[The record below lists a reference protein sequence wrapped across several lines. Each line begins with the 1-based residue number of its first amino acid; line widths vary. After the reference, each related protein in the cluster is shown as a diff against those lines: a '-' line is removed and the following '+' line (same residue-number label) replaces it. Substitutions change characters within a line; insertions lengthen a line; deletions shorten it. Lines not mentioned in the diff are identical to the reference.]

1 MVKLFGGRLRIV
13 LIASFSL
20 VAGLTVGLN
29 TLVTSRV
36 IGDYLTSAEDAQI
49 ARDMRLARAFY
60 QLKLDETTAIS
71 YRLAMDQWVIQNL
84 QTAAQGNPAAR
95 RTIDQQITNKITV
108 LALGGTHIIAILDR
122 SGKFVIGRVLS
133 SSGELSQPFSQGS
146 WAGLPIVQDVFSS
159 GQKRAATEILP
170 AQFLAQVGLDKQA
183 GIPLIDTPLAASEPF
198 DQREGTAGLALTG
211 VYPVRDQKGQVIG
224 AVLSAYLFNN
234 DFTLVD
240 RIKEV
245 AGVDTATIFL
255 GDLRVSTNVLT
266 EEGKRAVGTRI
277 SLPVREVVLEQ
288 GKDYVGRA
296 YVVKEWFI
304 TRYEPLRDQRGEV
317 IGSLYV
323 GARESSFLHLV
334 NNFNKRVAL
343 IACVC
348 ILLAG
353 IIAVPIARLIMRPLD
368 SLVRANR
375 RLADGDMTVRVEV
388 LGKGELAI
396 LGRSFNTMV
405 ETLYRTQQELL
416 HKENL
421 ASMGQLAAGVAHEI
435 NNPLGTI
442 LLFAEVVNKELAAD
456 DPRRDDLKM
465 IINETIR
472 CRKIVSDLLNFARQ
486 QEVLAQECDVQ
497 DLLEQVIEGV
507 SRQER
512 FKPVQF
518 IRRFSP
524 QRPTIEADP
533 AQLMQVFVNLLDNA
547 ADAMPAGGT
556 ITISTRLIDNQRL
569 EVQVSDTGRGISEE
583 NMGKLF
589 TPFFT
594 TKPVG
599 KGTGLGLSIV
609 YGIIKMHRGQI
620 TVSSQA
626 GQGTTFTVTLPVKLS
641 HQHLPPAAAANA
653 LTV

>member
-1 MVKLFGGRLRIV
+1 VRNQEGRI
-13 LIASFSL
+13 
-20 VAGLTVGLN
+20 
-29 TLVTSRV
+29 
-36 IGDYLTSAEDAQI
+36 
-49 ARDMRLARAFY
+49 
-60 QLKLDETTAIS
+60 
-71 YRLAMDQWVIQNL
+71 
-84 QTAAQGNPAAR
+84 
-95 RTIDQQITNKITV
+95 
-108 LALGGTHIIAILDR
+108 
-122 SGKFVIGRVLS
+122 
-133 SSGELSQPFSQGS
+133 
-146 WAGLPIVQDVFSS
+146 
-159 GQKRAATEILP
+159 
-170 AQFLAQVGLDKQA
+170 
-183 GIPLIDTPLAASEPF
+183 
-198 DQREGTAGLALTG
+198 
-211 VYPVRDQKGQVIG
+211 IG

-240 RIKEV
+240 RVKEI

-277 SLPVREVVLEQ
+277 SLPVRAVVLEQ

-304 TRYEPLRDQRGEV
+304 TRYEPLRNQRGEV

-323 GARESSFLHLV
+323 GARESSFLRLV

-368 SLVRANR
+368 SLMRANR

-388 LGKGELAI
+388 SGKGELAI

-421 ASMGQLAAGVAHEI
+421 ASVGQLAAGVAHEI

-442 LLFAEVVNKELAAD
+442 LLFAEVMNKDLSAD

-465 IINETIR
+465 IISETIR

-486 QEVLAQECDVQ
+486 QEVLAQECDIH
-497 DLLEQVIEGV
+497 DLLAQVIEGV
-507 SRQER
+507 SRKES
-512 FKPVQF
+512 FKKVTVLRQF
-518 IRRFSP
+518 S
-524 QRPTIEADP
+524 QRLPAIEADQ

-556 ITISTRLIDNQRL
+556 ITISTSLIDNQRL
-569 EVQVSDTGRGISEE
+569 EVRISDTGCGISEE
-583 NMGKLF
+583 NLGKLF

-620 TVSSQA
+620 TVSSQL
-626 GQGTTFTVTLPVKLS
+626 GQGTTFTVLLPVMLTQ
-641 HQHLPPAAAANA
+641 QHLTPAPSTAF
-653 LTV
+653 TV